1 MIVNVKIIER
11 GVFIVEKD
19 ADALIYDPYK
29 RKWIPFSELKDAW
42 NGKHLAITMAD
53 DQKYMKALFLEMP
66 GMQYTFIG
74 YDRTIGA
81 LIVSKELF
89 FDTVAEEW

>member
-11 GVFIVEKD
+11 GVFPVEKD
-19 ADALIYDPYK
+19 ADALIYDPYE
-29 RKWIPFSELKDAW
+29 RKWIPFSELKDGW
-42 NGKHLAITMAD
+42 NGKFLAITMAD
-53 DQKYMKALFLEMP
+53 HQKYIKELFMEMP
-66 GMQYTFIG
+66 DMQYTFIG
-74 YDRTIGA
+74 YDRTMGA